1 MKITRQGQQIY
12 DLIASSVGHMTAE
25 DILIELRKLDAK
37 IGIATIYRNLNTL
50 FSAGQ
55 INRVRHPELGYIYD
69 KNKSEHYHF
78 YDVETKKIYDLD
90 IAYQEQLDRLVE
102 KMIGGKIKSH
112 SIIFEGKIENKEW
125 HFNKRFNDW
134 Y

>member
-1 MKITRQGQQIY
+1 MCSS
-12 DLIASSVGHMTAE
+12 DL
-25 DILIELRKLDAK
+25 
-37 IGIATIYRNLNTL
+37 
-50 FSAGQ
+50 
-55 INRVRHPELGYIYD
+55 PELGYIYD

-112 SIIFEGKIENKEW
+112 SIIFEGKIEK
-125 HFNKRFNDW
+125 KKTRNDTLIKDLMTDIKGTINNI
-134 Y
+134 

>member
-1 MKITRQGQQIY
+1 MKITRQGQQTY
-12 DLIASSVGHMTAE
+12 DLIASSDGHMTAE

-69 KNKSEHYHF
+69 KNKSEHHHF
-78 YDVETKKIYDLD
+78 
-90 IAYQEQLDRLVE
+90 
-102 KMIGGKIKSH
+102 
-112 SIIFEGKIENKEW
+112 
-125 HFNKRFNDW
+125 
-134 Y
+134 